1 MKEGIHVIA
10 KKIDADVRDLINAID
25 RPEKFYRTFP
35 IKRTRKRPR
44 WIHAPNHLLKDI
56 QRKLLSH
63 FLYQIKPHKAAHGFY
78 PGKSILT
85 NAKPHCSQNWVYSF
99 DVENFFPSTTDKHI
113 LSALLKLSCFDREL
127 CFAIVKLCCLA
138 GKLPQGA
145 PTSPHLANLAFYE
158 CDLQLES
165 IAKENL
171 MNYTRYADDMTF
183 SGEDEIIT
191 LEDQVNKIIKK
202 YHYELSFQKSKRMGK
217 NHRQKVT
224 GLIVNKKVLL
234 PRELRRKI
242 RAIKHDVK
250 SIGLDNAVQKSSL
263 VNSVNELNGYL
274 ALEKMLKSEQPI

>member
-1 MKEGIHVIA
+1 M
-10 KKIDADVRDLINAID
+10 
-25 RPEKFYRTFP
+25 
-35 IKRTRKRPR
+35 
-44 WIHAPNHLLKDI
+44 
-56 QRKLLSH
+56 
-63 FLYQIKPHKAAHGFY
+63 
-78 PGKSILT
+78 
-85 NAKPHCSQNWVYSF
+85 
-99 DVENFFPSTTDKHI
+99 
-113 LSALLKLSCFDREL
+113 
-127 CFAIVKLCCLA
+127 KLCCLA

-165 IAKENL
+165 IAEENL

-183 SGEDEIIT
+183 SGEDEIVT

-224 GLIVNKKVLL
+224 GLVVNKKVLL

-274 ALEKMLKSEQPI
+274 ALEKMLKTEQPV